1 MKTGNK
7 VGGGS
12 RIERQKEMKR
22 LGLPW
27 LVYFV
32 VIFVLVFLP
41 SIHPY
46 NKINPTILG
55 LPWSLFWWIVLTVL
69 MAGGMVV
76 FELTTWWR
84 WRGEE

>member
-1 MKTGNK
+1 MKTETK
-7 VGGGS
+7 VEDIS
-12 RIERQKEMKR
+12 RVGRRQQMKR
-22 LGLPW
+22 AGLPW
-27 LVYFV
+27 ALYFL
-32 VIFVLVFLP
+32 VIFALVFLP

-76 FELTTWWR
+76 FELITWWR